1 MALEIT
7 SKVYGPEN
15 LKIALCNPKI
25 KKIGIDKIKERIS
38 ASKPFSD
45 IGARFPSLR

>member
-1 MALEIT
+1 MALDIT
-7 SKVYGPEN
+7 NKVYGPEN

-25 KKIGIDKIKERIS
+25 EKIGIDMIKERIS

-45 IGARFPSLR
+45 IGTRLPSLR

>member
-7 SKVYGPEN
+7 NKVQGPEY

-25 KKIGIDKIKERIS
+25 EKIGIDIIKEKIK
-38 ASKPFSD
+38 ASKPLSD
-45 IGARFPSLR
+45 IGARLPSLK